1 MNRATKKPLTP
12 GASFPRIVLDRRSFV
27 PYHLQ
32 ISHQLREIIRSGTV
46 QVGQSFWS
54 EVAFAE
60 KLGVSKMTVRQAFQA
75 LRSEGLLLIEKGKR
89 PLVGSGHIVK
99 NFNELRGFT
108 EEMMRRGLHPST
120 RVLRIAIR
128 DPDPE
133 TASALRLAEGAK
145 VYELR
150 RLRSADDEVV
160 GLETVRVPA
169 ELFPGLEKQDLEN
182 QSLYF
187 TLENVYSVKIDWSEE
202 EFEAIAAQKEDARLL
217 QVRTGF
223 PLFCMRRT
231 VYSTDQKPV
240 EHGLSVFRSDRYV
253 AVGKSR
259 RL

>member
-1 MNRATKKPLTP
+1 ML
-12 GASFPRIVLDRRSFV
+12 F
-27 PYHLQ
+27 
-32 ISHQLREIIRSGTV
+32 
-46 QVGQSFWS
+46 
-54 EVAFAE
+54 
-60 KLGVSKMTVRQAFQA
+60 
-75 LRSEGLLLIEKGKR
+75 RSEAR
-89 PLVGSGHIVK
+89 SQ
-99 NFNELRGFT
+99 F
-108 EEMMRRGLHPST
+108 
-120 RVLRIAIR
+120 R
-128 DPDPE
+128 DPDPG
-133 TASALRLAEGAK
+133 TASALRLAEGEK

-169 ELFPGLEKQDLEN
+169 RLFPDLDKQDLEN

-187 TLENVYSVKIDWSEE
+187 TLENVYSVKLDWSEE

-231 VYSTDQKPV
+231 VYSADQKPV